1 MLTTLLTLASLYSSK
16 LSQYPHEMFPGI
28 TDNVQRKLDDIFSAP
43 FDFVIVGSGYSGSLL
58 ARRLAASGC
67 QRILVLE
74 AGGPPDF
81 DTAVPFVDLGNTST
95 VEWNYLTTSQKR
107 AALEMVDHK
116 VHLRVAKVL
125 GGNSVLGSSAY
136 VPCNPDDFR
145 RWAHATGAKGWADM
159 DRYLFKL
166 SATED
171 SKMMKTILSN
181 RDLMNV
187 IFKENSIHALEP
199 LKLLWLHAG
208 RSGNHSIVEAEKDIF
223 QKGGFFV
230 PRTLSYRG
238 TKLNPA
244 AVYLSKERPN
254 LVVICHAEAAK
265 LFQKQGS
272 YVVNAVKVRD
282 LLSGNVYD
290 VSVRKEIILAAGA
303 IGTAK
308 ILIQSG
314 YGPSDHLRQLHVPIR
329 KNLPVGVRM
338 YDRVSVQLP
347 LKVSNLAMKAL
358 VGQID
363 SKSTL
368 LEYLTKG
375 EGLLANTSTI
385 GVAMVDLDKSGSPDI
400 MLELKPAALT
410 GIKRM
415 MEDENFRAE
424 VEKMLDPNGDLQ
436 NTVFLEIVVTLLHP
450 MSQGTMWLWR
460 QTEKEFVPRM
470 NPSYLTDMR
479 DVRKLARGVRFV
491 EKLISTPVMKEAGA
505 ALLYP
510 NIPSCPTV
518 KLPASEAYI
527 DCLVRHMATTGE
539 HLTSTAPI
547 GSVVDDNLKLKRTRG
562 VRIVDESVFPTT
574 ATGGMGATLLAL
586 SNRAADL
593 IRSEHDTTC

>member
-28 TDNVQRKLDDIFSAP
+28 TETVHRKLDDIFAVP

-58 ARRLAASGC
+58 ARRLAANGC

-81 DTAVPFVDLGNTST
+81 DTAVPFVDLGNRSS

-116 VHLRVAKVL
+116 IHLRVAKAL

-145 RWAHATGAKGWADM
+145 RWAHATGSKGWEDM
-159 DRYLFKL
+159 DRYMFKL

-171 SKMMKTILSN
+171 PKN
-181 RDLMNV
+181 D
-187 IFKENSIHALEP
+187 ENLLEP

-208 RSGNHSIVEAEKDIF
+208 RSGNHTIVEAEQDIF

-244 AVYLSKERPN
+244 AVYLGKERPN
-254 LVVICHAEAAK
+254 LVVVCHAEAVQ
-265 LFQKQGS
+265 FHQKGGS
-272 YVVNAVKVRD
+272 YSVNGLKVRD
-282 LLSGNVYD
+282 MLSGNVYD
-290 VSVRKEIILAAGA
+290 VNVKKEIILAAGA

-308 ILIQSG
+308 LLIQSG
-314 YGPSDHLRQLHVPIR
+314 YGPLDHLKQLHVPVR

-338 YDRVSVQLP
+338 YDRVSVHLP
-347 LKVSNLAMKAL
+347 LKISNLAMKAL
-358 VGQID
+358 LGHID

-368 LEYLTKG
+368 HEYLTHGK
-375 EGLLANTSTI
+375 GLLANTSTI
-385 GVAMVDLDKSGSPDI
+385 GVAMVDTDKSGSPDI

-410 GIKRM
+410 GLKRM
-415 MEDENFRAE
+415 MNDENFKTE
-424 VEKMLDPNGDLQ
+424 VEKMLDPDGDLQ
-436 NTVFLEIVVTLLHP
+436 NTVFLEIVITLLHP

-470 NPSYLTDMR
+470 NPSYLTDAR
-479 DVRKLARGVRFV
+479 DVRKLSKGVKFV
-491 EKLISTPVMKEAGA
+491 EKLLDTVVMKQAGA
-505 ALLYP
+505 SLLYP
-510 NIPSCPTV
+510 KIPSCPTV
-518 KLPASEAYI
+518 KLPANDGYI

-547 GSVVDDNLKLKRTRG
+547 GSVVDENLKLKRVRG

-593 IRSEHDTTC
+593 IRNEHDIRC